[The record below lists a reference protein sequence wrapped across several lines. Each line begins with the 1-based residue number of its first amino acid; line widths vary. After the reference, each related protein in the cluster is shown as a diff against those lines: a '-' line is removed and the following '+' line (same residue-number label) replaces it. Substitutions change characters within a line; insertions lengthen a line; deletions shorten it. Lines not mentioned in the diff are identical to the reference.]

1 MGRADCPQ
9 PVHGLLRG
17 ADAATR
23 QGSGCVLDG
32 VKCQVLHGGAAQ
44 QMIVCARLSLRCC
57 AASPGRT
64 TKP

>member
-9 PVHGLLRG
+9 PVHGLFQG

-23 QGSGCVLDG
+23 QGSGWLLDG
-32 VKCQVLHGGAAQ
+32 VKCQVLHGGAADD
-44 QMIVCARLSLRCC
+44 RLRPLVLRCC
-57 AASPGRT
+57 AASPGWK